1 DPHPERREAALAIGV
16 DLPLDPREEVGA
28 MLVRAL
34 GELPDVVIEAVGR
47 VEAWEAAA
55 DLVRPGG
62 RVILFGGCP
71 VGTRASFDTARLHYQ
86 ELTLRGVFHH
96 HPRFVRAALNL
107 LAAGQI
113 PVEHLIT
120 GEYPLVRLLEA
131 FERMER
137 RQGFKFAID
146 PWA

>member
-1 DPHPERREAALAIGV
+1 M
-16 DLPLDPREEVGA
+16 EV
-28 MLVRAL
+28 
-34 GELPDVVIEAVGR
+34 
-47 VEAWEAAA
+47 WEAAA
-55 DLVRPGG
+55 ELARPGG

-96 HPRFVRAALNL
+96 HPRFVRAALSL
-107 LAAGQI
+107 LRTGRV
-113 PVEHLIT
+113 PVDLLIS
-120 GEYPLVRLLEA
+120 GELPLTRLREA

-146 PWA
+146 PWSEG